1 MSEFFARNWGNLASV
16 VGLVF
21 SALAVVFSRRASQAA
36 KEARDAVLRRSL
48 GEDMSELNRAAGDIV
63 TYVGVG
69 RGDMALVR
77 VTELLNRTSYIA
89 SRWESKFSKE
99 SRDNLVTA
107 QGELQSIHDVLS
119 KSAIAELPPKQ
130 RERLTRSCQ
139 SVSLVFGEE
148 YGRAVTAADENEVL

>member
-48 GEDMSELNRAAGDIV
+48 GEDMNELNRLAGDIV

-77 VTELLNRTSYIA
+77 VTELLNRTSYIVQ
-89 SRWESKFSKE
+89 RWESQL
-99 SRDNLVTA
+99 SRQSARNLLTA
-107 QGELQSIHDVLS
+107 QEQLKLIHSFLV
-119 KSAIAELPPKQ
+119 KSSIAEIAPID
-130 RERLTRSCQ
+130 RERLTQYCQ

-148 YGRAVTAADENEVL
+148 RGRAVRAADENEDL